1 MLLLTTI
8 IIAKVVE
15 IPEKTRHIIIAFF
28 DIYPPTF
35 VPSIAPTAYPAGGAV
50 THTTLNT
57 TNMI

>member
-35 VPSIAPTAYPAGGAV
+35 LPSIAPTAYPAGGAV

-57 TNMI
+57 R

>member
-35 VPSIAPTAYPAGGAV
+35 VTSIAPTTYPQEGPL
-50 THTTLNT
+50 H
-57 TNMI
+57 IPH